1 MDSLNTDQHKYTY
14 HLYCH
19 YLRDIFVF
27 KFERLPRFEFHLEL
41 YKFNKTKKIL
51 IKFFGRI
58 MVKYVFE
65 IQPCYSFNL
74 IKTETLKFERSKRK
88 IFEYD
93 PILAIVTTRLFPL
106 AKFSLAEMAE

>member
-65 IQPCYSFNL
+65 IQPCYSFNF
-74 IKTETLKFERSKRK
+74 IKTETLKFERN
-88 IFEYD
+88 

>member
-65 IQPCYSFNL
+65 IQPCYSL
-74 IKTETLKFERSKRK
+74 TLLKLKPLSLNAVKEKS
-88 IFEYD
+88 
-93 PILAIVTTRLFPL
+93 LSTTQF
-106 AKFSLAEMAE
+106 

>member
-65 IQPCYSFNL
+65 IQPCYSFNFN
-74 IKTETLKFERSKRK
+74 KLKPLSLNAVKEKS
-88 IFEYD
+88 
-93 PILAIVTTRLFPL
+93 LSTTQF
-106 AKFSLAEMAE
+106 